1 MNKEQKLIKLRK
13 PHLIAKQNIY
23 KSFWKNMVYIF
34 IVYREYLYTCGL
46 TIKINEKNVFTLA
59 LSVEVSQ
66 FVLKKNMAFTL
77 RVPSFFEAA

>member
-66 FVLKKNMAFTL
+66 FVLKKNMACTL